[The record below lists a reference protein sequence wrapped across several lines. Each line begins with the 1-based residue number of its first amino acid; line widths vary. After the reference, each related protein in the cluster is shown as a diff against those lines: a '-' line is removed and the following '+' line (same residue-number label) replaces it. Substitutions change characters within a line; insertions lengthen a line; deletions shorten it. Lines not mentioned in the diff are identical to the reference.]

1 MPAAAVH
8 VFEELL
14 VTVLTDHR
22 RRVTTQLDDERAET
36 AGAPLG
42 THELLAIARQ
52 LAGSEARWRPHVV
65 HDVEERRPVRLV
77 VTDSYEAWVIGW
89 THGQTVELHD
99 HGGAVGAL
107 VVAEGVLTE
116 RVLHDGELR
125 ARDLRTGAQVE
136 LPSGLV
142 HEVVA
147 SSADATTSIHVYS
160 PPLTSMAFYDQDTG
174 VRVRTDEF
182 EPSVDREERE
192 GREADAAV
200 GRHLQRARGRLHRVE
215 PDHLEDELAA
225 GALLVDIRPAENRDQ
240 EGELPG
246 AVVVERIHLEWRLD
260 PTSPDRLPE
269 ADGERRVI
277 VVCNEGY
284 ASSLAAVSL
293 QELGLVDATDLVGGY
308 RAWRQRVERG

>member
-1 MPAAAVH
+1 M
-8 VFEELL
+8 
-14 VTVLTDHR
+14 TVLTADR
-22 RRVTTQLDDERAET
+22 RRVTTRQDDARAET
-36 AGAPLG
+36 PGAPLG

-52 LAGSEARWRPHVV
+52 LAGNEARWRPHVV

-77 VTDSYEAWVIGW
+77 VTETYEAWVIGW
-89 THGQTVELHD
+89 THGQAVELHD
-99 HGGAVGAL
+99 HGEAVGAL
-107 VVAEGVLTE
+107 FVAEGVLTE
-116 RVLHDGELR
+116 TVLHDGELR
-125 ARDLRTGAQVE
+125 ARDLPTGAEVE

-147 SSADATTSIHVYS
+147 SSLDATTSIHVYS

-174 VRVRTDEF
+174 ARVRTDEF
-182 EPSVDREERE
+182 EPLIDRD
-192 GREADAAV
+192 GREADVAI
-200 GRHLQRARGRLHRVE
+200 GRHLERARARLSRVE
-215 PDHLEDELAA
+215 PEQLEDELAA
-225 GALLVDIRPAENRDQ
+225 GALLVDIRPAANRQ
-240 EGELPG
+240 EEGELPG

-308 RAWRQRVERG
+308 RAWRQAVDPS